1 MADIGAK
8 ISIDGAKKFRDDLKN
23 ITQQGKT
30 LSAQMNALAT
40 SFDKADNK
48 EELLDKATK
57 NLSDQITNQ
66 KKVVDK
72 LAEAVAKS
80 AAEKGE
86 DATET
91 LKLKEQLAK
100 AETKLNKLEGTTAES
115 ALGMKNLAGEEKNV
129 AKESHNAS
137 GKIGAMAVALGSLAA
152 DAIKAGIKG
161 IVDGVKDIAKFFI
174 DATKGA
180 AEFADEILTLS
191 TVTGISTETLQE
203 YKYMASLLDVDLNTI
218 TGSMTKLT
226 KSMSSTQS
234 GSGAAAS
241 AFEKLGVSIVD
252 DNGSLRDANSVFDDA
267 IAALGKISN
276 ETERDATA
284 MELFGKSAKDLNPII
299 EASGEKMAAL
309 RQEAHDVG
317 YVMSDDTL
325 NAMGEVQDGFD
336 RLGLS
341 AESLKNQ
348 IGTSIGQYMLPYLN
362 DLVSAFQNLAG
373 THDVGAFADALADI
387 INRLLDDLVKAL
399 PDILNAGSKIIQK
412 LVEGLVKNLPQIGK
426 AALTLVT
433 DLATFI
439 IKNLPFITQ
448 TAVELVL
455 ALVDGLAEQMPVLI
469 PAAVQAVL
477 TIAEGL
483 MSHIGDIIS
492 AALELVNGIV
502 QGITSPDGLNAIIQA
517 IPQIIEAYIK
527 GVLENLPQI
536 IASGVTIV
544 VNLVAG
550 LISAVPEIVKS
561 IPEIISAIVDTI
573 GEYDWGSFGGEIID
587 GIASGITE
595 TAKTVWEAVKTA
607 FNDAVEWIKNLGGQA
622 FTWGKDMIQGFINGI
637 KEKAQALW
645 GEVKAI
651 GRGIA
656 DFLGFSV
663 PKKGVLHYYE
673 TWMPD
678 FMMGLAKG
686 IDDNAWR
693 VQDALKDATGGM
705 TLSGKTTN
713 VEMGGV
719 SVNVYAS
726 PNQDTNAIA
735 DAVMRKMQ
743 GAVDAR
749 RAVFA

>member
-8 ISIDGAKKFRDDLKN
+8 IAIDGAKKFRDDLKN

-30 LSAQMNALAT
+30 LSAQMGTLAA
-40 SFDKADNK
+40 SFDNADNK
-48 EELLDKATK
+48 EELLGKASE
-57 NLSDQITNQ
+57 NLAAQIKNQ
-66 KKVVDK
+66 KAIVDK
-72 LAEAVAKS
+72 LSEAVAKS
-80 AAEKGE
+80 AEEKGE

-100 AETKLNKLEGTTAES
+100 AQTQLNKLEGTTAES
-115 ALGMKNLAGEEKNV
+115 ALGMKNLADEEKGV
-129 AKESHNAS
+129 SSESDNAS
-137 GKIGAMAVALGSLAA
+137 GKIGAMAVALGNLAA

-161 IVDGVKDIAKFFI
+161 IADAVKEIAQFFI

-180 AEFADEILTLS
+180 AEFADEINTLS
-191 TVTGISTETLQE
+191 KTTGLSADTLQE
-203 YKYMASLLDVDLNTI
+203 YKYAASLLDVDLETI
-218 TGSMTKLT
+218 TGSLTKLT
-226 KSMSSTQS
+226 SKMASAQGGT
-234 GSGAAAS
+234 GAAAE
-241 AFEKLGVSIVD
+241 AFDRLGVSVTD
-252 DNGSLRDANSVFDDA
+252 ENGNLRDANDVFNDA
-267 IAALGKISN
+267 IAALGTIEN

-284 MELFGKSAKDLNPII
+284 MDLFGKSAKDLNPLI
-299 EASGEKMAAL
+299 EASNGELEAL

-317 YVMSDDTL
+317 YVMSTDTL
-325 NAMGEVQDGFD
+325 NSMNEVQDGFD

-362 DLVSAFQNLAG
+362 DLVSAFQDLAS
-373 THDVGAFADALADI
+373 THDVGAFADALADV

-399 PDILNAGSKIIQK
+399 PSILNAGSKIIQK

-433 DLATFI
+433 DLAMFI
-439 IKNLPFITQ
+439 IQNLPFITQ

-455 ALVDGLAEQMPVLI
+455 ALVDGLAEQMPLLI
-469 PAAVQAVL
+469 PAAIQAVL
-477 TIAEGL
+477 TIVEGL
-483 MSHIGDIIS
+483 YSHIGDIIA

-517 IPQIIEAYIK
+517 IPKIIEAYIK

-536 IASGVTIV
+536 IASGVTII

-550 LISAVPEIVKS
+550 LIAAIPEIVKS

-587 GIASGITE
+587 GIANGITE

-607 FNDAVEWIKNLGGQA
+607 FNDAVEWIKNLGSDAVQ
-622 FTWGKDMIQGFINGI
+622 WGKDLIDGFVQGI
-637 KEKAQALW
+637 KDAAGWLW
-645 GEVKAI
+645 GEIESI
-651 GRGIA
+651 GQGIA

-673 TWMPD
+673 SWMPD

-686 IDDNAWR
+686 IDANAWR

>member
-30 LSAQMNALAT
+30 LSAQMNTLAS

-129 AKESHNAS
+129 ANESDNAS

-226 KSMSSTQS
+226 KSMSSAQS

-267 IAALGKISN
+267 ISALGKISN

-284 MELFGKSAKDLNPII
+284 MELFGKSAKDLNPLI

-325 NAMGEVQDGFD
+325 TAMGEVQDGFD

-373 THDVGAFADALADI
+373 THDVGAFADALADV
-387 INRLLDDLVKAL
+387 INRLLDDLVAAL
-399 PDILNAGSKIIQK
+399 PSILNAGSKIVQK
-412 LVEGLVKNLPQIGK
+412 LVEGLIKNLPQIGN
-426 AALTLVT
+426 AALDLVT
-433 DLATFI
+433 GLATFI
-439 IKNLPFITQ
+439 IQNLPFITE
-448 TAVELVL
+448 TAIELVI
-455 ALVDGLAEQMPVLI
+455 ALVNGLAEQMPLLI
-469 PAAVQAVL
+469 PAAFQAV
-477 TIAEGL
+477 IAIVNGL
-483 MSHIGDIIS
+483 MSHIGDII
-492 AALELVNGIV
+492 AAAIELVGGIIE
-502 QGITSPDGLNAIIQA
+502 GITSPDALNALIAAIPTIIESFISGILNNLPKIISGGVTIIVNLIAGLISA
-517 IPQIIEAYIK
+517 IPQIIKA
-527 GVLENLPQI
+527 
-536 IASGVTIV
+536 
-544 VNLVAG
+544 
-550 LISAVPEIVKS
+550 
-561 IPEIISAIVDTI
+561 IPEIIKAVVDTLK
-573 GEYDWGSFGGEIID
+573 EFDWAACGADIID
-587 GIASGITE
+587 GISNGITD
-595 TAKTVWEAVKTA
+595 TAKTVWEAVTNA
-607 FNDAVEWIKNLGGQA
+607 FNDALEWLTDLGSSAVQ
-622 FTWGKDMIQGFINGI
+622 WGKDLIDGFVQGI
-637 KEKAQALW
+637 KDAAGWLW
-645 GEVKAI
+645 DEIEGI
-651 GRGIA
+651 GQGIA

-673 TWMPD
+673 SWMPD

-693 VQDALKDATGGM
+693 VQDALKDVTGGM

-713 VEMGGV
+713 VEMGGIA
-719 SVNVYAS
+719 VNVYAS
-726 PNQDTNAIA
+726 PNQDANAIA
-735 DAVMRKMQ
+735 RQVMAVMQNEYNAKK
-743 GAVDAR
+743 
-749 RAVFA
+749 AVFA

>member
-8 ISIDGAKKFRDDLKN
+8 ISIDGAKQFRDDLKN

-30 LSAQMNALAT
+30 LSAQMGTLA
-40 SFDKADNK
+40 SQFDKADNK
-48 EELLDKATK
+48 EEILDKATK
-57 NLSDQITNQ
+57 NLSDQIANQ

-72 LAEAVAKS
+72 LADAVAKS
-80 AAEKGE
+80 TEEKGA
-86 DATET
+86 DATQT

-100 AETKLNKLEGTTAES
+100 AETQLSKLEGTTAES
-115 ALGMKNLAGEEKNV
+115 ALGMKNLAGEEKSV
-129 AKESHNAS
+129 SKESDTAS
-137 GKIGAMAVALGSLAA
+137 SKIGVMAVALGNLAA

-161 IVDGVKDIAKFFI
+161 IVDGVKDIAKFFV

-180 AEFADEILTLS
+180 AEFADEILSLS

-226 KSMSSTQS
+226 KSMSSAQS

-252 DNGSLRDANSVFDDA
+252 ENGNLRDANSVFDDA

-284 MELFGKSAKDLNPII
+284 MELFGKSAKDLNPLI
-299 EASGEKMAAL
+299 EASGEKIAAL
-309 RQEAHDVG
+309 RPEAHDVG
-317 YVMSDDTL
+317 YVMSGNTL
-325 NAMGEVQDGFD
+325 NSMSEVQDGFD

-348 IGTSIGQYMLPYLN
+348 IGTSIGKYMLPYLN

-373 THDVGAFADALADI
+373 THDVGAFADALADV
-387 INRLLDDLVKAL
+387 INRLLDDLVAAL
-399 PDILNAGSKIIQK
+399 PSILNAGSKIVQK

-439 IKNLPFITQ
+439 IQNLPFITQ
-448 TAVELVL
+448 TAVDLVL
-455 ALVDGLAEQMPVLI
+455 ALVDGLAEQMPLLI
-469 PAAVQAVL
+469 PAAIQAVL
-477 TIAEGL
+477 TIVEGL
-483 MSHIGDIIS
+483 YSHIGDIIA

-536 IASGVTIV
+536 IASGVTII

-550 LISAVPEIVKS
+550 LIAALPEIVKS
-561 IPEIISAIVDTI
+561 IPAIISAIVDTI

-607 FNDAVEWIKNLGGQA
+607 FNDAVEWIKNLGSDAVQ
-622 FTWGKDMIQGFINGI
+622 WGKDMIQGFIDGI
-637 KEKAQALW
+637 KDAAGWLW
-645 GEVKAI
+645 EEIKSI
-651 GRGIA
+651 GQGIS

-673 TWMPD
+673 SWMPD

-686 IDDNAWR
+686 IDANAWR

-705 TLSGKTTN
+705 TLSGRTTN
-713 VEMGGV
+713 VEMGGIA
-719 SVNVYAS
+719 VNVYAS
-726 PNQDTNAIA
+726 PNQDANAIA
-735 DAVMRKMQ
+735 RQVMAVMQNEYNAKK
-743 GAVDAR
+743 
-749 RAVFA
+749 AVFA